1 MLYGNLNLGKYK
13 RYVQK
18 TLLENCCQ
26 IFTIGFVAEKRT
38 AFVNP
43 VHNDLFTELGGMGVE
58 CKALC
63 IMGKKSYLRS
73 LEMPA
78 LKETQTAWTSYKRC
92 IQI

>member
-1 MLYGNLNLGKYK
+1 MLSRNLNLGKYK
-13 RYVQK
+13 QYVQK
-18 TLLENCCQ
+18 TL
-26 IFTIGFVAEKRT
+26 IWRT
-38 AFVNP
+38 AANLSNTVCCWEKNCFCESSTQW
-43 VHNDLFTELGGMGVE
+43 LIYRIGGMGVE

-63 IMGKKSYLRS
+63 IMGEKSYLRS